1 LTLKGQPQVV
11 ELEGTTTRVGFDF
24 ACNYLYRGDGRSVAG
39 VTHEELAL
47 QWTSDGWKIYKFR
60 ERIERR

>member
-1 LTLKGQPQVV
+1 
-11 ELEGTTTRVGFDF
+11 
-24 ACNYLYRGDGRSVAG
+24 VAH
-39 VTHEELAL
+39 VELAL